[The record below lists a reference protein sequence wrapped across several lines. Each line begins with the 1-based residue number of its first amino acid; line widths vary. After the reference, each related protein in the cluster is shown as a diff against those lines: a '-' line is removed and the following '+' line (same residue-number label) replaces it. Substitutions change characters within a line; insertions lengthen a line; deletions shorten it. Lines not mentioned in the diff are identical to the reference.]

1 MSKGNWKKKE
11 KNWVEQTNNAATKW
25 RNVREVNERRYKS
38 DEDVKFFKQDQVS
51 DMGCFAACFWHL
63 VPGSS
68 CYFAKVKPR
77 NIHVYIGV
85 VAVALEFWTTV
96 PIISHAS
103 HLCRFPP
110 ILFVQDVGQVWI
122 EHRLNSAGEPTISLQ
137 RRESPRMGRTSAQQV
152 PVPGN
157 PYAWNI
163 TTCHH
168 AMSSHYSTEI
178 QGSNSISPC
187 FSRTFQVDPGGSH
200 QDVIRS
206 TGPHLPKRAHHMTQ
220 GFDITI
226 CHLAWSM
233 VCTSWRLMRKKPC
246 CKWKS
251 SHHRI

>member
-51 DMGCFAACFWHL
+51 DKGCFATCFWHL

-68 CYFAKVKPR
+68 CYFAKVKTR

-96 PIISHAS
+96 PSCVSNHSSNHIACFDS

-137 RRESPRMGRTSAQQV
+137 RRESPRLGRTSAQQV

-168 AMSSHYSTEI
+168 VMPCPHII
-178 QGSNSISPC
+178 QRKSKVLIRFHLASLGPSRWIQVEAIRISGPPVHTSLSVRITWPRASISPSATWHGAWC
-187 FSRTFQVDPGGSH
+187 A
-200 QDVIRS
+200 
-206 TGPHLPKRAHHMTQ
+206 HLE
-220 GFDITI
+220 D
-226 CHLAWSM
+226 
-233 VCTSWRLMRKKPC
+233 
-246 CKWKS
+246 
-251 SHHRI
+251 

>member
-1 MSKGNWKKKE
+1 MSFE
-11 KNWVEQTNNAATKW
+11 PQ
-25 RNVREVNERRYKS
+25 
-38 DEDVKFFKQDQVS
+38 FQVV
-51 DMGCFAACFWHL
+51 F
-63 VPGSS
+63 
-68 CYFAKVKPR
+68 R
-77 NIHVYIGV
+77 
-85 VAVALEFWTTV
+85 TTV

-103 HLCRFPP
+103 IHISADFPP
-110 ILFVQDVGQVWI
+110 SSLSKMLGKYESSIASIQQVS
-122 EHRLNSAGEPTISLQ
+122 RPFPCQ
-137 RRESPRMGRTSAQQV
+137 KRESPRLGRTSAQQV

-157 PYAWNI
+157 PYARNI

-168 AMSSHYSTEI
+168 AMSSHYSMEI

-233 VCTSWRLMRKKPC
+233 VCTS
-246 CKWKS
+246 
-251 SHHRI
+251 